1 MAKKVVKVEKE
12 EVKVTSVKKTIPV
25 VKKKEETKKSE
36 VTPEVKPK
44 PVVKKKAKPKA
55 EIKTKPISE
64 PEVKKTSPPKVIRTF
79 APVVKEPEPIKE
91 KTWVEL
97 EIIPEAAPEKK
108 LVLPGIP
115 QRLTDKLVKI
125 KKALMEEKGK

>member
-12 EVKVTSVKKTIPV
+12 EVKVTPVKKTIPV

-44 PVVKKKAKPKA
+44 PVVKKKAEPKPKA
-55 EIKTKPISE
+55 EIKTKPIPE
-64 PEVKKTSPPKVIRTF
+64 PEVKETPPPNPPPRSITT
-79 APVVKEPEPIKE
+79 PEPEVKQ
-91 KTWVEL
+91 
-97 EIIPEAAPEKK
+97 PEAVPEKK

-125 KKALMEEKGK
+125 KKALIEEKEKQK